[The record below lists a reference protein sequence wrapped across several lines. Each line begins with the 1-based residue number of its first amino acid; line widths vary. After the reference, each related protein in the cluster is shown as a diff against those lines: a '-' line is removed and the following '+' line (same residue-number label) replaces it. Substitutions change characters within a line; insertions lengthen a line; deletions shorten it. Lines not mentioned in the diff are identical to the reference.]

1 MQACVLFMHHP
12 FCSSADAIPIPRS
25 AIFNRN
31 DYQTEDREQVINLLQ
46 STFSCLGFTCQDVGA
61 YHDIIPQCKDNA
73 TMVLAGYESRT
84 NVKSKSMVDLDILQV
99 KIFSPVQA

>member
-1 MQACVLFMHHP
+1 MHHP

-25 AIFNRN
+25 TIFNRN